1 MTEWPKVQHWKCCVL
16 QKGTV
21 GSNPTLSAIRFGEW
35 PDILFRGEMRDGI
48 RQQVW
53 SVYVLFSPSRRR
65 TYVGCAHDVKGRL
78 AQHNAAQVRATC
90 LGVPW
95 TVLLTE
101 RLGTYS

>member
-1 MTEWPKVQHWKCCVL
+1 
-16 QKGTV
+16 
-21 GSNPTLSAIRFGEW
+21 
-35 PDILFRGEMRDGI
+35 MRDGI

-101 RLGTYS
+101 TVGSYEQALQRERYYKSGAGRRRLKSIFEARDSRG

>member
-1 MTEWPKVQHWKCCVL
+1 
-16 QKGTV
+16 
-21 GSNPTLSAIRFGEW
+21 
-35 PDILFRGEMRDGI
+35 MRDGI

-101 RLGTYS
+101 AVGSYEQALQRERYYKSGAGRRRLKAIFEARDSRG